1 MPVPVPAPRARTHAV
16 PGSSP
21 IGTIRA
27 WLLAFAIGALV
38 AACGTTG
45 TSGGT
50 AFPGAT
56 GATGN
61 RSAAATER
69 DTPSPEPSSGWTGK
83 SVRYANRD
91 MVAAANPLAVETGV
105 RVLAEGG
112 SAVDAAIAVQMVLN
126 LVEPQS
132 SGIGGGAFMLH
143 YDSGRNV
150 LTSYDG
156 RETAPAAATA
166 DMLGDPPASPAAFFA
181 AIDGGLSVGTPG
193 LLRMLEMAHRRHGK
207 LPWPRLFADAIRLAD
222 RGFQISPRL
231 ASQIRGAAARF
242 VAQGEPVRSYFL
254 NPDGTPKTAGTR
266 LRNPELA
273 ATLRAVAAGGADAFY
288 TGTIARAIVDK
299 VRAHPINAGRLAMQ
313 DLASYRARERAPVCG
328 EYRGYRVCGV
338 GPPSSGGLAVL
349 QTLGILSGFELAR
362 YAPDSVDALHLVT
375 EAYRLAYADRGRYV
389 ADGDFVAVPIAG
401 MLDPAYLRERAGLIR
416 MDRSIGAPSAG
427 SPAGA
432 PERSGADRSTSLPST
447 SHLSIVDAQGNA
459 VSMTTTIENGFG
471 SLQMVGGFLLNN
483 QLTDFSWSAFDERG
497 SPIANRVEPGKRPRS
512 SMSPTIVF
520 DREHRVEAI
529 LGSPGGSHIIAYV
542 TKTLIGL
549 IDWRLD
555 VQQAIDLPNF
565 GAQAGATT
573 TLERSTRLAHA
584 RAGLEARGH
593 AVLVTDM
600 NSGVHAIVFNGQRR
614 PGEAGRL
621 ARRPGAGHWAGAAD
635 PRREGTVGGND

>member
-1 MPVPVPAPRARTHAV
+1 M

-254 NPDGTPKTAGTR
+254 NPDGTPKTSVTR
-266 LRNPELA
+266 LSNP
-273 ATLRAVAAGGADAFY
+273 
-288 TGTIARAIVDK
+288 
-299 VRAHPINAGRLAMQ
+299 
-313 DLASYRARERAPVCG
+313 
-328 EYRGYRVCGV
+328 
-338 GPPSSGGLAVL
+338 
-349 QTLGILSGFELAR
+349 
-362 YAPDSVDALHLVT
+362 
-375 EAYRLAYADRGRYV
+375 
-389 ADGDFVAVPIAG
+389 
-401 MLDPAYLRERAGLIR
+401 
-416 MDRSIGAPSAG
+416 
-427 SPAGA
+427 
-432 PERSGADRSTSLPST
+432 
-447 SHLSIVDAQGNA
+447 
-459 VSMTTTIENGFG
+459 
-471 SLQMVGGFLLNN
+471 
-483 QLTDFSWSAFDERG
+483 
-497 SPIANRVEPGKRPRS
+497 
-512 SMSPTIVF
+512 
-520 DREHRVEAI
+520 
-529 LGSPGGSHIIAYV
+529 
-542 TKTLIGL
+542 
-549 IDWRLD
+549 
-555 VQQAIDLPNF
+555 
-565 GAQAGATT
+565 
-573 TLERSTRLAHA
+573 
-584 RAGLEARGH
+584 
-593 AVLVTDM
+593 
-600 NSGVHAIVFNGQRR
+600 
-614 PGEAGRL
+614 
-621 ARRPGAGHWAGAAD
+621 
-635 PRREGTVGGND
+635 